1 MKMTF
6 GEQLRVIMKRRGVS
20 VQELADRLGKSRQ
33 NINQR
38 LNTSENLTAA
48 EMETYAAAVGCSVNI
63 EIVESQG
70 AEQ

>member
-6 GEQLRVIMKRRGVS
+6 GEQMRVIMKRRGVS

-38 LNTSENLTAA
+38 LNSSGFTEKEMEDYTAA
-48 EMETYAAAVGCSVNI
+48 IGCIVNI
-63 EIVESQG
+63 EIVEPPEG
-70 AEQ
+70 GGK

>member
-6 GEQLRVIMKRRGVS
+6 GEQMRVIMKRRGVS

-38 LNTSENLTAA
+38 LNSSGFTEKEMEDYTAA
-48 EMETYAAAVGCSVNI
+48 IGCKVSI
-63 EIVESQG
+63 EIVEPPEG
-70 AEQ
+70 GEK

>member
-33 NINQR
+33 NVNKR
-38 LNTSENLTAA
+38 LNNSNFTSA
-48 EMETYAAAVGCSVNI
+48 EMQEWAAAIGCIVNI
-63 EIVESQG
+63 EVVEKPEGGQI
-70 AEQ
+70 

>member
-6 GEQLRVIMKRRGVS
+6 GEQMRVMMKRRGVS

-38 LNTSENLTAA
+38 LNGSGFTEKEMDDYTAA
-48 EMETYAAAVGCSVNI
+48 IGCTVNI
-63 EIVESQG
+63 EIMEPPEAG
-70 AEQ
+70 EK